1 PAMPQVEQLSYL
13 LRGRGL
19 EGGGETDG
27 NALVQSML
35 LGAGVGKIGGLV
47 TNVGEAL
54 GLQDVS
60 LDTGGSGDDTEVNI
74 SAYVLPGLQIGY
86 GVGVFSAIGEL
97 RLRYELL
104 PRLYLQATSGLSQ
117 AIDIF
122 YRFEF

>member
-1 PAMPQVEQLSYL
+1 M

-19 EGGGETDG
+19 DGGGDTDG

-35 LGAGVGKIGGLV
+35 LGAGVGKVGGVVSDIG
-47 TNVGEAL
+47 ESL

-86 GVGVFSAIGEL
+86 GVGVFSSIGEL

-104 PRLYLQATSGLSQ
+104 PRLYLQAASGLNQ
-117 AIDIF
+117 AIDLF